1 MLNTNT
7 WRASGS
13 EGECWV
19 KEPSAFVLH
28 RWASMPPA
36 GRAASTAERF
46 SAAQDPEACSRQRQ
60 HIEPSALHLRR
71 PARLPRLKV
80 LLSQH
85 LFLSPAPR
93 SGARQSQAVRAA
105 TSFSRGG
112 GAVVLASEVTQ
123 RKMRAGFGASC
134 PRPNPSVEGT
144 NNGGPQFHASSTS
157 VAPLFAPHLK
167 R

>member
-1 MLNTNT
+1 MLNTNA
-7 WRASGS
+7 RCASGS
-13 EGECWV
+13 EGKCWV
-19 KEPSAFVLH
+19 KEPSAFASH

-36 GRAASTAERF
+36 GRAPSTAERF
-46 SAAQDPEACSRQRQ
+46 STAQDPEACSKQRQ
-60 HIEPSALHLRR
+60 HIEPGALHFRR

-105 TSFSRGG
+105 ANFARGG
-112 GAVVLASEVTQ
+112 GVVASASSATQ
-123 RKMRAGFGASC
+123 RKMRAGSGSLR

-144 NNGGPQFHASSTS
+144 NNGEPQFHAPATS